1 MANDT
6 QTWLHI
12 VRSLSA
18 QNAAVRV
25 SLSTRPVE
33 EGGRYARVRVLAV
46 GSDGIS
52 VIEEPSIRDL
62 GDRLRPGKDIDI
74 LVVQKQT
81 RLVGRCRVNGYVK
94 HALNEATRLDA
105 LQVSPPVKVF
115 SGQLR
120 DFYRAPIGA
129 GVEVKPILLK
139 LDPADAPALQ
149 RASLAGLDP
158 DKTFKAR
165 LVNIS
170 GGGMGLAIV
179 IDRAGASVFEIGTV
193 VTVYAEL
200 PTLDTPLELKAHIV
214 HTEKLEIGDIYL
226 GVSFTID
233 DPTLKHQVED
243 QLQRLSVWIQRRML
257 KKESRD

>member
-1 MANDT
+1 MRIN
-6 QTWLHI
+6 
-12 VRSLSA
+12 
-18 QNAAVRV
+18 
-25 SLSTRPVE
+25 LSTKPVE
-33 EGGRYARVRVLAV
+33 EGGRCARVRVLAL
-46 GSDGIS
+46 GQDGIS
-52 VIEEPSIRDL
+52 VIEEPRIRDL

-74 LVVQKQT
+74 LAVQRQT
-81 RLVGRCRVNGYVK
+81 RLVGRCRVNGYVR
-94 HALNEATRLDA
+94 HALNETTRLDA
-105 LQVSPPVKVF
+105 LQLSPPVKVF

-120 DFYRAPIGA
+120 DYYRAPVGA

-139 LDPADAPALQ
+139 LDPAYGPALQ

-179 IDRAGASVFEIGTV
+179 IDKAGDSVFEVGTA
-193 VTVYAEL
+193 VTVHAEL
-200 PTLDTPLELKAHIV
+200 PTLDTPLDLKAHIV

-233 DPTLKHQVED
+233 DLTLKHQVED
-243 QLQRLSVWIQRRML
+243 QLQRLSVWLQRRML
-257 KKESRD
+257 KKDSQD